1 MNMPSACISL
11 GTTSDAAER
20 ARLDAELDRLGAELI
35 ERRPDL
41 RPPIRVD
48 WPQHSLL
55 AFEAGR
61 PWWLGP
67 AECDPHC
74 DRRGR
79 IPMPPEPRA
88 RLQELARAGLPFQRV
103 AIAHELDPAGPVRD
117 LLPALERGPRT
128 CTAETARMLIGT
140 PPVHPGVSR
149 AARLLATLLGRT
161 SSAVGRVA
169 ETLLD
174 PIVWGVVAPRAPRAG
189 DATLWFPLVAW
200 RW

>member
-67 AECDPHC
+67 AECDPHR

-88 RLQELARAGLPFQRV
+88 RL
-103 AIAHELDPAGPVRD
+103 
-117 LLPALERGPRT
+117 
-128 CTAETARMLIGT
+128 
-140 PPVHPGVSR
+140 
-149 AARLLATLLGRT
+149 
-161 SSAVGRVA
+161 
-169 ETLLD
+169 
-174 PIVWGVVAPRAPRAG
+174 
-189 DATLWFPLVAW
+189 
-200 RW
+200 